1 MRKKLVSLENIQ
13 FKYEGQTDFA
23 LNDVSFD
30 IYEGEWLAIVG
41 HNGSGKS
48 TLAKLLNGLQYATTG
63 TITVNGKVLSE
74 ETVWEVRRQIGMVFQ
89 NPDNQFVGTTV
100 EDDVAFGLE
109 NAGVPQDIMVERVQ
123 SALSKVKMNQF
134 LNQEPHHLSGGQKQ
148 RVAIAGVL
156 ALQPDIIILD
166 EATSMLDPRGREEVL
181 DTVRELMKEQK
192 LTVISITHDLE
203 EAAKADRIIVMNQGK
218 LYREGTPREIF
229 ELEKELIDLGLDI
242 PFSIKL
248 SKELQNIGVS
258 YREWAFNRGR
268 VGERFMRITFED
280 VEYRYQANTPFEHLA
295 LHDVNLSLD
304 SGTYTAIIGHTGS
317 GKSTLLQHLNALLKP
332 TKGRSHHWRSNH

>member
-13 FKYEGQTDFA
+13 YKYEGQTNYA
-23 LNDVSFD
+23 LDNVSFD
-30 IYEGEWLAIVG
+30 IYDGEWLAIVG

-48 TLAKLLNGLQYATTG
+48 TLAKLLNGLQYPSAG

-109 NAGVPQDIMVERVQ
+109 NAGVPQNIMVERVQ
-123 SALSKVKMNQF
+123 SALSKVKMSQF

-181 DTVRELMKEQK
+181 GTVRELMKEQK

-203 EAAKADRIIVMNQGK
+203 EAAKADRIIVMNRGK
-218 LYREGTPREIF
+218 LYREGSPHEIF
-229 ELEKELIDLGLDI
+229 ELEKELVDLGLDI

-248 SKELQNIGVS
+248 SKELQSIGVVIG
-258 YREWAFNRGR
+258 NG
-268 VGERFMRITFED
+268 
-280 VEYRYQANTPFEHLA
+280 HLTEEELVKDLCE
-295 LHDVNLSLD
+295 LH
-304 SGTYTAIIGHTGS
+304 
-317 GKSTLLQHLNALLKP
+317 LKM
-332 TKGRSHHWRSNH
+332 